1 MGALGFDYF
10 EKFTETFL
18 VIFKLGFRSNYEV
31 KVNRFVDHQKEG
43 GMGKLK
49 TLVVSNLNSP
59 LVV

>member
-59 LVV
+59 I